1 MSHLISRSFLR
12 RYWFPISLAIIS
24 AVSLYDTYLIV
35 LFQGEIYHMEE
46 NPMGFWLIKLGDG
59 SIEIFVRTKIA
70 GTIVV
75 VSTLLAMWI
84 YRSKIIFPVTTSVAS
99 YQMGLFMYLT
109 VA

>member
-1 MSHLISRSFLR
+1 MSNSMSPSFLR
-12 RYWFPISLAIIS
+12 RHWFPIAIAIIS

-46 NPMGFWLIKLGDG
+46 NPMGFWLLQIGHG
-59 SIEIFVRTKIA
+59 SVDIFVRTKIA

-84 YRSKIIFPVTTSVAS
+84 YRSKIVFPVTTSVAS

-109 VA
+109 VV